1 MYRSTTA
8 PLILEESIRQT
19 ISARI
24 KADTLSR
31 FQTPNV
37 IDLSENF
44 DNLINSSFFQLKP
57 SIFENTNQSMQE
69 SYRDTSR
76 PDHFL
81 ASSLVTN
88 PSGETPTLNNEA
100 KPKILHRNNQCKVK
114 KRKRIFLLFE
124 YFILDERFSTY
135 CKFR

>member
-24 KADTLSR
+24 KSNTLSR

-44 DNLINSSFFQLKP
+44 DNLTNSSFFQLKP
-57 SIFENTNQSMQE
+57 SIFKNTNQSMQE
-69 SYRDTSR
+69 SYRHTSS

-81 ASSLVTN
+81 DSPVVTN
-88 PSGETPTLNNEA
+88 PSGKTPTLNNENE
-100 KPKILHRNNQCKVK
+100 PKIFHRNSQCKVK
-114 KRKRIFLLFE
+114 TKKKEFFFYLNILF
-124 YFILDERFSTY
+124 
-135 CKFR
+135 